1 PADSKTFIVVA
12 TTRPETML
20 GDTAVAVHPD
30 DERYT
35 HLVGQHVVLP
45 LVGRR
50 IPIVAD
56 EYSDPE
62 KGSGAVKVTPAHD
75 FNDFEVGK
83 RHNLAQISVLD
94 KEAHLTLVG
103 NDDYLHGLPEGA
115 AELASEL
122 HGADRFAARKTI
134 VARLE
139 DFGFLERVEP
149 NTHMV
154 PHGDR

>member
-1 PADSKTFIVVA
+1 NDPETFIVVA

-30 DERYT
+30 DARYT
-35 HLVGQHVVLP
+35 HLVGKHVILP

-62 KGSGAVKVTPAHD
+62 KGSGAVKITPAHD

-83 RHNLAQISVLD
+83 RHALPQISVLD
-94 KEAHLTLVG
+94 Q
-103 NDDYLHGLPEGA
+103 
-115 AELASEL
+115 
-122 HGADRFAARKTI
+122 AR
-134 VARLE
+134 RL
-139 DFGFLERVEP
+139 DL
-149 NTHMV
+149 
-154 PHGDR
+154 